1 LKVHIPSSAKAREE
15 AKQNATIAGD
25 ALKLDSFCVLVGF
38 CAIPPV
44 SSRATAKIAGK
55 RVLRG
60 HSATGAMMADPTKL
74 LHQDN
79 PENPNEDLSDER
91 QRKKAK
97 VESGDEPE
105 PEPSNDRK
113 KRAGTPGRPASS
125 GRHR

>member
-1 LKVHIPSSAKAREE
+1 VRDPPCLVKGDGEDRRKAG
-15 AKQNATIAGD
+15 APW
-25 ALKLDSFCVLVGF
+25 SFRN
-38 CAIPPV
+38 
-44 SSRATAKIAGK
+44 RAEG
-55 RVLRG
+55 
-60 HSATGAMMADPTKL
+60 SAMMADPTKL
-74 LHQDN
+74 PHQDD

-105 PEPSNDRK
+105 PPNDRK